1 MNQKRKRLTRFT
13 IHCSMMV
20 HLLNLR
26 LKVIYT
32 LIIIV
37 ASHILERGYDYYC
50 DGAVENIEIGR
61 DDLRADVVGTE
72 DYEVEIS
79 LNDGKVTDMYCSC
92 PYAAGGNNCKH
103 MAAVLYEWTADIMD
117 EDEPEDTDNEDM
129 DDDADAESM
138 DLFEPAVT
146 VCDYKKKSAAVE
158 KLVTSAERDIVQAFL
173 VSVLAEDK
181 KLLLRFRNMV
191 NKCATKEDVEDYFEQ
206 IDEIADRYLGR
217 DHFINYYQA
226 YDFMLEL
233 EEIIDKDVRRMI
245 DNGSHISAFHVMNHI
260 FVLLGNVDMDD
271 SGGETSMLAEQ
282 IYQLW
287 LELLTKVNAQDKRK
301 MFIWFTTHMDG
312 SVIDY
317 LEEYIEQIIMEE
329 FKEPEYEQDKLSFME
344 EMIEKAEKKD
354 SGWSRDYAVGKWT
367 VTYLKTLE
375 EKNAPEDQLE
385 EICKKYWNNSG
396 VRRYYIDRYFEKKEY
411 DRVLQV
417 LDESIELD
425 KAYRGQVLEYNQ
437 KKKEIY
443 RLQGNKS
450 AYIEQLWKLV
460 LEQSAGDLDI
470 YKELKAQYSEK
481 EWLIKRE
488 ELFKKLPANA
498 HIDRLYKEEKL
509 YDRLLAYVLKS
520 SGLYAVQSYENV
532 LKKEYPK
539 QILSKYQD
547 EVNKMASCT
556 GNRKHYADLVA
567 LLRRMKQ
574 IKGGSEIVETIVEEW
589 KIKYRNRPAMMDE
602 LSKL

>member
-1 MNQKRKRLTRFT
+1 MNWQKLF
-13 IHCSMMV
+13 
-20 HLLNLR
+20 
-26 LKVIYT
+26 
-32 LIIIV
+32 

-354 SGWSRDYAVGKWT
+354 SGWSRDYALGKWT

>member
-1 MNQKRKRLTRFT
+1 MNWQKLF
-13 IHCSMMV
+13 
-20 HLLNLR
+20 
-26 LKVIYT
+26 
-32 LIIIV
+32 

-61 DDLRADVVGTE
+61 DDIRADVVGTE

-129 DDDADAESM
+129 DNDADAESM

-425 KAYRGQVLEYNQ
+425 KAYRGQVLEYIQ

-488 ELFKKLPANA
+488 ELFKKLPPNA

-539 QILSKYQD
+539 QILSKYQG
-547 EVNKMASCT
+547 EVYKMASCT

-567 LLRRMKQ
+567 LLRRMKR

>member
-1 MNQKRKRLTRFT
+1 MNWQKLF
-13 IHCSMMV
+13 
-20 HLLNLR
+20 
-26 LKVIYT
+26 
-32 LIIIV
+32 

-61 DDLRADVVGTE
+61 DDIRADVVGTE

-129 DDDADAESM
+129 DNDADAESM

-425 KAYRGQVLEYNQ
+425 KAYRGQVLEYIQ

-488 ELFKKLPANA
+488 ELFKKLPPNA

-539 QILSKYQD
+539 QILSKYQG

-567 LLRRMKQ
+567 LLRRMKR

-589 KIKYRNRPAMMDE
+589 KIKY
-602 LSKL
+602 

>member
-1 MNQKRKRLTRFT
+1 MNWQKLF
-13 IHCSMMV
+13 
-20 HLLNLR
+20 
-26 LKVIYT
+26 
-32 LIIIV
+32 

-79 LNDGKVTDMYCSC
+79 LNDGKVIDMYCSC
-92 PYAAGGNNCKH
+92 PYATGGNNCKH

-117 EDEPEDTDNEDM
+117 ADEPEDTDNEDM
-129 DDDADAESM
+129 DDDEDAESM

-191 NKCATKEDVEDYFEQ
+191 NKCATNEDVEDYFEQ

-245 DNGSHISAFHVMNHI
+245 DNGSNISAFHVMNHI

>member
-1 MNQKRKRLTRFT
+1 MNWQKLF
-13 IHCSMMV
+13 
-20 HLLNLR
+20 
-26 LKVIYT
+26 
-32 LIIIV
+32 

-61 DDLRADVVGTE
+61 DDIRADVVGTE

-129 DDDADAESM
+129 DNDADAESM

-158 KLVTSAERDIVQAFL
+158 KLVRSAERDIVQAFL

-191 NKCATKEDVEDYFEQ
+191 NKCATNEDVEDYFEQ

-271 SGGETSMLAEQ
+271 SGGEKSMLAEQ

-287 LELLTKVNAQDKRK
+287 LELLVKVNAQDKRK

-367 VTYLKTLE
+367 VTYLRTLE

-520 SGLYAVQSYENV
+520 SGLYAVQTYENV

-539 QILSKYQD
+539 QILSKYQG

>member
-1 MNQKRKRLTRFT
+1 MNWQKLF
-13 IHCSMMV
+13 
-20 HLLNLR
+20 
-26 LKVIYT
+26 
-32 LIIIV
+32 

-50 DGAVENIEIGR
+50 DGAVENIEIGH
-61 DDLRADVVGTE
+61 DDIRADVVGTE

-117 EDEPEDTDNEDM
+117 ENEPEDTDNEDM

-520 SGLYAVQSYENV
+520 SGLYAVQTYENV

-539 QILSKYQD
+539 QILSKYQG

-567 LLRRMKQ
+567 LLRRMKR

>member
-1 MNQKRKRLTRFT
+1 MNWQKLF
-13 IHCSMMV
+13 
-20 HLLNLR
+20 
-26 LKVIYT
+26 
-32 LIIIV
+32 

-61 DDLRADVVGTE
+61 DDIRADVVGTE

-103 MAAVLYEWTADIMD
+103 MAAVLDEWTADIMD
-117 EDEPEDTDNEDM
+117 EDGPEDTDNEDM
-129 DDDADAESM
+129 DNDADAESM

-425 KAYRGQVLEYNQ
+425 KAYRGQVLEYIQ

-488 ELFKKLPANA
+488 ELFKKLPPNA

-539 QILSKYQD
+539 QILSKYQG

-567 LLRRMKQ
+567 LLRRMKR

>member
-1 MNQKRKRLTRFT
+1 MNWQKLF
-13 IHCSMMV
+13 
-20 HLLNLR
+20 
-26 LKVIYT
+26 
-32 LIIIV
+32 

-61 DDLRADVVGTE
+61 DDIRADVVGTE

-129 DDDADAESM
+129 DNDADAESM

-344 EMIEKAEKKD
+344 EMIEEAEKKD

-488 ELFKKLPANA
+488 ELFKKLPPNA

-539 QILSKYQD
+539 QILSKYQG

-567 LLRRMKQ
+567 LLRRMKR

>member
-1 MNQKRKRLTRFT
+1 MNWQKLF
-13 IHCSMMV
+13 
-20 HLLNLR
+20 
-26 LKVIYT
+26 
-32 LIIIV
+32 

-117 EDEPEDTDNEDM
+117 EDESEDTDNEDM

>member
-1 MNQKRKRLTRFT
+1 MNWQKLF
-13 IHCSMMV
+13 
-20 HLLNLR
+20 
-26 LKVIYT
+26 
-32 LIIIV
+32 

-117 EDEPEDTDNEDM
+117 ADEPEDTDNEDE
-129 DDDADAESM
+129 DDDEDAESM
-138 DLFEPAVT
+138 DLFKPAVT

-191 NKCATKEDVEDYFEQ
+191 NKCATNEDVEDYFEQ

-539 QILSKYQD
+539 QILSKYQG

>member
-1 MNQKRKRLTRFT
+1 MNWQKLF
-13 IHCSMMV
+13 
-20 HLLNLR
+20 
-26 LKVIYT
+26 
-32 LIIIV
+32 

-50 DGAVENIEIGR
+50 DGAVGNIEIGR

-158 KLVTSAERDIVQAFL
+158 KLVRSAERDIVQAFL

-191 NKCATKEDVEDYFEQ
+191 NKCATNEDVEDYFEQ

-245 DNGSHISAFHVMNHI
+245 DNGSNISAFHVMNHI

-271 SGGETSMLAEQ
+271 SGGEKSMLAEQ

-287 LELLTKVNAQDKRK
+287 LELLVKVNAQDKRK

-367 VTYLKTLE
+367 VTYLRTLE

-520 SGLYAVQSYENV
+520 SGLYAVQTYENV

-539 QILSKYQD
+539 QILSKYQG

>member
-1 MNQKRKRLTRFT
+1 MNWQKLF
-13 IHCSMMV
+13 
-20 HLLNLR
+20 
-26 LKVIYT
+26 
-32 LIIIV
+32 

-50 DGAVENIEIGR
+50 DGAVENIEIGH
-61 DDLRADVVGTE
+61 DDIRADVVGTE

-117 EDEPEDTDNEDM
+117 ENEPEDTDNEDM

-191 NKCATKEDVEDYFEQ
+191 NKCATNEDVEDYFEQ

-329 FKEPEYEQDKLSFME
+329 FKEPEYEQDKLSFVE

-396 VRRYYIDRYFEKKEY
+396 VRRYYIDRHFEKKEY

-498 HIDRLYKEEKL
+498 HIDRLYKKEKL

>member
-1 MNQKRKRLTRFT
+1 MNWQKLF
-13 IHCSMMV
+13 
-20 HLLNLR
+20 
-26 LKVIYT
+26 
-32 LIIIV
+32 

-61 DDLRADVVGTE
+61 DDIRADVVGTE

-129 DDDADAESM
+129 DNDADAESM

-425 KAYRGQVLEYNQ
+425 KAYRGQVLEYIQ

-460 LEQSAGDLDI
+460 LEQRAGDLDI

-488 ELFKKLPANA
+488 ELFKKLPPNA

-539 QILSKYQD
+539 QILSKYQG

-567 LLRRMKQ
+567 LLRRMKR

>member
-1 MNQKRKRLTRFT
+1 MNWQKLF
-13 IHCSMMV
+13 
-20 HLLNLR
+20 
-26 LKVIYT
+26 
-32 LIIIV
+32 

-129 DDDADAESM
+129 DDDEDAESM

-158 KLVTSAERDIVQAFL
+158 KLVTAAERDIVQAFL

-191 NKCATKEDVEDYFEQ
+191 NKCATNEDVEDYFEQ

-245 DNGSHISAFHVMNHI
+245 DNGSNISAFHVMNHI

-354 SGWSRDYAVGKWT
+354 SGWSRDYAIGKWT

-488 ELFKKLPANA
+488 ELFKKLSANA

-539 QILSKYQD
+539 QILSKYQG

-567 LLRRMKQ
+567 LLRRMKR
-574 IKGGSEIVETIVEEW
+574 INGGSEIVETIVEEW

>member
-1 MNQKRKRLTRFT
+1 MNWQKLF
-13 IHCSMMV
+13 
-20 HLLNLR
+20 
-26 LKVIYT
+26 
-32 LIIIV
+32 

-61 DDLRADVVGTE
+61 DDIRADVVGTE

-129 DDDADAESM
+129 DNDADAESM

-425 KAYRGQVLEYNQ
+425 KAYRGQVLEYIQ

-460 LEQSAGDLDI
+460 LEQSVGDLDI

-488 ELFKKLPANA
+488 ELFKKLPPNA

-539 QILSKYQD
+539 QILSKYQG

-567 LLRRMKQ
+567 LLRRMKR

>member
-1 MNQKRKRLTRFT
+1 MNWQKLF
-13 IHCSMMV
+13 
-20 HLLNLR
+20 
-26 LKVIYT
+26 
-32 LIIIV
+32 

-50 DGAVENIEIGR
+50 DGAVENIEIGH
-61 DDLRADVVGTE
+61 DDIRADVVGTE

-117 EDEPEDTDNEDM
+117 ENEPEDTDNEDM

-191 NKCATKEDVEDYFEQ
+191 NKCATNEDVEDYFEQ

-460 LEQSAGDLDI
+460 LEQSAEDLDI

-488 ELFKKLPANA
+488 ELFKKLSANA

-539 QILSKYQD
+539 QILSKYQG

-567 LLRRMKQ
+567 LLRRMKR

>member
-1 MNQKRKRLTRFT
+1 MNWQKLF
-13 IHCSMMV
+13 
-20 HLLNLR
+20 
-26 LKVIYT
+26 
-32 LIIIV
+32 

-61 DDLRADVVGTE
+61 DDIRADVVGTE

-92 PYAAGGNNCKH
+92 PYAEGGNNCKH

-129 DDDADAESM
+129 DNDADAESM

-425 KAYRGQVLEYNQ
+425 KAYRGQVLEYIQ

-488 ELFKKLPANA
+488 ELFKKLPPNA

-539 QILSKYQD
+539 QILSKYQG

-567 LLRRMKQ
+567 LLRRMKR

>member
-1 MNQKRKRLTRFT
+1 MNWQKLF
-13 IHCSMMV
+13 
-20 HLLNLR
+20 
-26 LKVIYT
+26 
-32 LIIIV
+32 

-50 DGAVENIEIGR
+50 DGAVENIEIGH
-61 DDLRADVVGTE
+61 DDIRADVVGTE

-117 EDEPEDTDNEDM
+117 ENEPEDTDNEDM

-191 NKCATKEDVEDYFEQ
+191 NKCATNEDVEDYFEQ

-375 EKNAPEDQLE
+375 EENAPEDQLE

-425 KAYRGQVLEYNQ
+425 KAYRGQVLEYIQ

-488 ELFKKLPANA
+488 ELFKKLPPNA

-539 QILSKYQD
+539 QILSKYQG

-567 LLRRMKQ
+567 LLRRMKR

>member
-1 MNQKRKRLTRFT
+1 MNWQKLF
-13 IHCSMMV
+13 
-20 HLLNLR
+20 
-26 LKVIYT
+26 
-32 LIIIV
+32 

-117 EDEPEDTDNEDM
+117 EDEPEDTDNEDV

-138 DLFEPAVT
+138 DLFKPAVT

-158 KLVTSAERDIVQAFL
+158 KLVASAESDIVQAFL

-191 NKCATKEDVEDYFEQ
+191 NKCATNEDVEDYFEQ

-226 YDFMLEL
+226 YDFMSEL

-539 QILSKYQD
+539 QILSKYQG

>member
-1 MNQKRKRLTRFT
+1 MNWQKLF
-13 IHCSMMV
+13 
-20 HLLNLR
+20 
-26 LKVIYT
+26 
-32 LIIIV
+32 

-103 MAAVLYEWTADIMD
+103 MAAVLYEWIADIMD

-191 NKCATKEDVEDYFEQ
+191 NKCATNEDVEDYFEQ

-567 LLRRMKQ
+567 LLRRMKR

>member
-1 MNQKRKRLTRFT
+1 MNWQKLF
-13 IHCSMMV
+13 
-20 HLLNLR
+20 
-26 LKVIYT
+26 
-32 LIIIV
+32 

-61 DDLRADVVGTE
+61 DDIRADVVGTE

-129 DDDADAESM
+129 DNDADAESM

-191 NKCATKEDVEDYFEQ
+191 NKCATNEDVEDYFEQ

>member
-1 MNQKRKRLTRFT
+1 MNWQKLF
-13 IHCSMMV
+13 
-20 HLLNLR
+20 
-26 LKVIYT
+26 
-32 LIIIV
+32 

-61 DDLRADVVGTE
+61 DDIRADVVGTE

-129 DDDADAESM
+129 DNDADAESM

-191 NKCATKEDVEDYFEQ
+191 NKCATNEDVEDYFEQ

-488 ELFKKLPANA
+488 ELFKKLPPNA

-539 QILSKYQD
+539 QILSKYQG

-567 LLRRMKQ
+567 LLRRMKR

>member
-1 MNQKRKRLTRFT
+1 MNWQKLF
-13 IHCSMMV
+13 
-20 HLLNLR
+20 
-26 LKVIYT
+26 
-32 LIIIV
+32 

-191 NKCATKEDVEDYFEQ
+191 NKCATKEDVKDYFEQ

-245 DNGSHISAFHVMNHI
+245 DNGSNISAFHVMNHI

-287 LELLTKVNAQDKRK
+287 LELLVKVNAQDKRK

-329 FKEPEYEQDKLSFME
+329 FKEPEYEQDKLFLME

-520 SGLYAVQSYENV
+520 SGLYAVQTYENV

-539 QILSKYQD
+539 QILSKYQG

>member
-1 MNQKRKRLTRFT
+1 MNWQKLF
-13 IHCSMMV
+13 
-20 HLLNLR
+20 
-26 LKVIYT
+26 
-32 LIIIV
+32 
-37 ASHILERGYDYYC
+37 ASHILERGYDYYR

-129 DDDADAESM
+129 DNDADAESM

-425 KAYRGQVLEYNQ
+425 KAYRGQVLEYIQ

-488 ELFKKLPANA
+488 ELFKKLPPNA

-539 QILSKYQD
+539 QILSKYQG

-567 LLRRMKQ
+567 LLRRMKR

>member
-1 MNQKRKRLTRFT
+1 MNWQKLF
-13 IHCSMMV
+13 
-20 HLLNLR
+20 
-26 LKVIYT
+26 
-32 LIIIV
+32 

-50 DGAVENIEIGR
+50 DGAVGNIEIGR

-191 NKCATKEDVEDYFEQ
+191 NKCATNEDVEDYFEQ

-367 VTYLKTLE
+367 VTYLRTLE

-520 SGLYAVQSYENV
+520 SGLYAVQTYENV

-539 QILSKYQD
+539 QILSKYQG

>member
-1 MNQKRKRLTRFT
+1 MWRNNMNWQKLF
-13 IHCSMMV
+13 
-20 HLLNLR
+20 
-26 LKVIYT
+26 
-32 LIIIV
+32 

-50 DGAVENIEIGR
+50 DGAVENIEIGH
-61 DDLRADVVGTE
+61 DDIRADVVGTE

-117 EDEPEDTDNEDM
+117 ENEPEDTDNEDM

-191 NKCATKEDVEDYFEQ
+191 NKCATNEDVEDYFEQ

-425 KAYRGQVLEYNQ
+425 KAYRGQVLEYIQ

-460 LEQSAGDLDI
+460 LEQSAEDLDI

-488 ELFKKLPANA
+488 ELFKKLSANA

-539 QILSKYQD
+539 QILSKYQG

-567 LLRRMKQ
+567 LLRRMKR

>member
-1 MNQKRKRLTRFT
+1 MNWQKLF
-13 IHCSMMV
+13 
-20 HLLNLR
+20 
-26 LKVIYT
+26 
-32 LIIIV
+32 

-61 DDLRADVVGTE
+61 DDIRADVVGTE

-129 DDDADAESM
+129 DNDADAESM

-396 VRRYYIDRYFEKKEY
+396 VRRYYIDRYFEKKEC

-425 KAYRGQVLEYNQ
+425 KAYRGQVLEYIQ

-488 ELFKKLPANA
+488 ELFKKLPPNA

-539 QILSKYQD
+539 QILSKYQG

-567 LLRRMKQ
+567 LLRRMKR

>member
-1 MNQKRKRLTRFT
+1 MNWQKLF
-13 IHCSMMV
+13 
-20 HLLNLR
+20 
-26 LKVIYT
+26 
-32 LIIIV
+32 

-129 DDDADAESM
+129 DDDEDAESM
-138 DLFEPAVT
+138 DLFKPAVT

-158 KLVTSAERDIVQAFL
+158 KLVASAESDIVQAFL

-191 NKCATKEDVEDYFEQ
+191 NKCATNEDVEDYFEQ
-206 IDEIADRYLGR
+206 IDEIAARYLGR

-443 RLQGNKS
+443 RLQGKKS

-539 QILSKYQD
+539 QILSKYQG

-567 LLRRMKQ
+567 LLRRMKR

>member
-1 MNQKRKRLTRFT
+1 MNWQKLF
-13 IHCSMMV
+13 
-20 HLLNLR
+20 
-26 LKVIYT
+26 
-32 LIIIV
+32 

-61 DDLRADVVGTE
+61 DDIRADVVGTE

-129 DDDADAESM
+129 DNDADAESM

-329 FKEPEYEQDKLSFME
+329 FKEPEYEQDKLSFVE

-425 KAYRGQVLEYNQ
+425 KAYRGQVLEYIQ

-488 ELFKKLPANA
+488 ELFKKLPPNA

-539 QILSKYQD
+539 QILSKYQG

-567 LLRRMKQ
+567 LLRRMKR

>member
-1 MNQKRKRLTRFT
+1 MNWQKLF
-13 IHCSMMV
+13 
-20 HLLNLR
+20 
-26 LKVIYT
+26 
-32 LIIIV
+32 

-61 DDLRADVVGTE
+61 DDIRADVVGTE

-129 DDDADAESM
+129 DNDADAESM

-217 DHFINYYQA
+217 DHFINYYEA

-425 KAYRGQVLEYNQ
+425 KAYRGQVLEYIQ

-488 ELFKKLPANA
+488 ELFKKLPPNA

-539 QILSKYQD
+539 QILSKYQG

-567 LLRRMKQ
+567 LLRRMKR

>member
-1 MNQKRKRLTRFT
+1 MNWQKLF
-13 IHCSMMV
+13 
-20 HLLNLR
+20 
-26 LKVIYT
+26 
-32 LIIIV
+32 

-61 DDLRADVVGTE
+61 DDIRADVVGTE

-92 PYAAGGNNCKH
+92 HYAAGGNNCKH

-129 DDDADAESM
+129 DNDADAESM

-425 KAYRGQVLEYNQ
+425 KAYRGQVLEYIQ

-488 ELFKKLPANA
+488 ELFKKLPPNA

-539 QILSKYQD
+539 QILSKYQG

-567 LLRRMKQ
+567 LLRRMKR

>member
-1 MNQKRKRLTRFT
+1 MNWQKLF
-13 IHCSMMV
+13 
-20 HLLNLR
+20 
-26 LKVIYT
+26 
-32 LIIIV
+32 

-117 EDEPEDTDNEDM
+117 ADEPEDTDNEDV
-129 DDDADAESM
+129 DDDEDAESM

-539 QILSKYQD
+539 QILSKYQG

-567 LLRRMKQ
+567 LLRRMKR

>member
-1 MNQKRKRLTRFT
+1 MNWQKLF
-13 IHCSMMV
+13 
-20 HLLNLR
+20 
-26 LKVIYT
+26 
-32 LIIIV
+32 

-61 DDLRADVVGTE
+61 DDIRADVVGTE

-129 DDDADAESM
+129 DNDADAESM

-425 KAYRGQVLEYNQ
+425 KAYRGQVLEYIQ

-488 ELFKKLPANA
+488 ELFKKLPPNA

-539 QILSKYQD
+539 QILSKYQG

-567 LLRRMKQ
+567 LLRRMKR

-589 KIKYRNRPAMMDE
+589 KIKYRNRPAMMD
-602 LSKL
+602 

>member
-1 MNQKRKRLTRFT
+1 MNWQKLF
-13 IHCSMMV
+13 
-20 HLLNLR
+20 
-26 LKVIYT
+26 
-32 LIIIV
+32 

-79 LNDGKVTDMYCSC
+79 LNDGKVIDMYCSC
-92 PYAAGGNNCKH
+92 PYATGGNNCKH

-129 DDDADAESM
+129 DDDEDAESM

-191 NKCATKEDVEDYFEQ
+191 NKCATNEDVEDYFEQ

-329 FKEPEYEQDKLSFME
+329 FKEPEYEQDKLSFVE

-443 RLQGNKS
+443 CLQGNKS

-539 QILSKYQD
+539 QILSKYQG

-567 LLRRMKQ
+567 LLRRMKR

>member
-1 MNQKRKRLTRFT
+1 MNWQKLF
-13 IHCSMMV
+13 
-20 HLLNLR
+20 
-26 LKVIYT
+26 
-32 LIIIV
+32 

-50 DGAVENIEIGR
+50 DGAVENIEIGH
-61 DDLRADVVGTE
+61 DDIRADVVGTE

-117 EDEPEDTDNEDM
+117 ENEPEDTDNEDM

-173 VSVLAEDK
+173 VSGLAEDK

-191 NKCATKEDVEDYFEQ
+191 NKCATNEDVEDYFEQ

-329 FKEPEYEQDKLSFME
+329 FKEPEYEQDKLSFVE

>member
-1 MNQKRKRLTRFT
+1 MNWQKLF
-13 IHCSMMV
+13 
-20 HLLNLR
+20 
-26 LKVIYT
+26 
-32 LIIIV
+32 

-50 DGAVENIEIGR
+50 DGAVENIEIGH
-61 DDLRADVVGTE
+61 DDIRADVVGTE

-92 PYAAGGNNCKH
+92 HYAAGGNNCKH

-117 EDEPEDTDNEDM
+117 ENEPEDTDNEDM

-191 NKCATKEDVEDYFEQ
+191 NKCATNEDVEDYFEQ

-344 EMIEKAEKKD
+344 EIIEKAEKKD

-425 KAYRGQVLEYNQ
+425 KAYRGQVLEYIQ

-488 ELFKKLPANA
+488 ELFKKLPPNA

-539 QILSKYQD
+539 QILSKYQG

-567 LLRRMKQ
+567 LLRRMKR

>member
-1 MNQKRKRLTRFT
+1 MNWQKLF
-13 IHCSMMV
+13 
-20 HLLNLR
+20 
-26 LKVIYT
+26 
-32 LIIIV
+32 

-61 DDLRADVVGTE
+61 DDIRADVVGTE

-129 DDDADAESM
+129 DNDADAESM

-146 VCDYKKKSAAVE
+146 VCGYKKKSAAVE

-425 KAYRGQVLEYNQ
+425 KAYRGQVLEYIQ

-488 ELFKKLPANA
+488 ELFKKLPPNA

-539 QILSKYQD
+539 QILSKYQG

-567 LLRRMKQ
+567 LLRRMKR